1 MRKERV
7 MAIITTMYF
16 FFYCILISIF
26 GVILIYTGYSFNQ
39 ITDLV
44 SDSILKADGVIDDM
58 PLVK

>member
-26 GVILIYTGYSFNQ
+26 GVSLYDGANDKKRIKEQFEK
-39 ITDLV
+39 
-44 SDSILKADGVIDDM
+44 SISNII
-58 PLVK
+58 